1 MNQVLRI
8 FWDTFTSGTATVRV
22 LNLDT
27 ASPEKQ
33 VLEVL
38 KTRAP
43 MARGFSRLAVANTV
57 NDVAPMSYVEVTFH
71 TEKPHA

>member
-1 MNQVLRI
+1 M
-8 FWDTFTSGTATVRV
+8 
-22 LNLDT
+22 

-71 TEKPHA
+71 TEKPQA